1 MKALN
6 AVAFVALLAVGVSC
20 SRDPQV
26 VKRKY
31 VENGNRYFEKGK
43 YKEAHIMYR
52 NALRH
57 DRKYGEAYYRLG
69 LTELKLGQTQAAYGN
84 FLRAT
89 QTDANNIDAKV
100 QAGNLA
106 LAAYLY
112 NPSRGKQ
119 WSDQLGQF
127 AADILKRQQNNID
140 GLRLRG
146 YYRLIAENKPA
157 EALSDFQR
165 ANGIKPL
172 QPDIVLPLV
181 ETLYS
186 PAINQPAEAEKLA
199 RALIAKEK
207 NYFPIYDLLYIRLVR
222 ANRVAEAEDLLKSK
236 VAGNP
241 KNYLPL
247 LQLAAH
253 YQATNRPD
261 DMKRMIESLVS
272 NPRDFPAG
280 RMEAGRFYARLRDYD
295 TARRYFEEGA
305 KNDQNNR
312 ARYQKA
318 IADVLILQRR
328 PREAQL
334 ILDDVIK
341 QDAKDE
347 EAKAIRAALRVE
359 TGDPG
364 QIQLAINEF
373 ESSIKQAPRNPVTR
387 FNYARALIARRQL
400 DQART
405 QLQEAVRLNPLYL
418 APRLAIAE
426 LQYARGE
433 YGGVRRTTTEIL
445 EKVDP
450 DNLPAKLLD
459 ASALSASGERDA
471 ARKRLEGII
480 SQYPNSADAKI
491 QLAVLD
497 LAERKYDVAEAS
509 FSKLYKANPADLRGL
524 MGIIDTYAAR
534 GQYDRA
540 VQMLK
545 EELNKAPD
553 RRQIRVALGNLSFK
567 AGKFDDAIVYFRQ
580 VLELNPKSGDLYLK
594 LGDCY
599 RAKSDFAN
607 AIANYQTARDLQPND
622 PLTNLQLAVL
632 YDTTGRR
639 GEAKPAYE
647 QVLRLQPDNAFAL
660 NNLAYLIAETGGD
673 LDQALAMAQRAK
685 ERMPEH
691 PDVADTLG
699 WIYIKKQLSDNAI
712 QIFTQLVSQQPDRST
727 FRYHLGLALFQK
739 GDKAGAKRELTA
751 ALEKKPT
758 KEEETQIRNLLA
770 RIG

>member
-1 MKALN
+1 MKALK
-6 AVAFVALLAVGVSC
+6 AVACVALLAVGVSC

-69 LTELKLGQTQAAYGN
+69 LTELKLAQPLSAFRN
-84 FLRAT
+84 FVRAT
-89 QTDANNIDAKV
+89 ETDPNNIDAKV
-100 QAGNLA
+100 QAGRLA
-106 LAAYLY
+106 LAGYISG
-112 NPSRGKQ
+112 PSRNKQ
-119 WSDQLGQF
+119 VGDQVAQF
-127 AADILKRQQNNID
+127 AADILKRQPNNME

-146 YYRLIAENKPA
+146 YYKLVAENKPA
-157 EALSDFQR
+157 EALSDFRR
-165 ANGIKPL
+165 ANVIKPL
-172 QPDIVLPLV
+172 DPDIVLPLV

-199 RALIAKEK
+199 RELIAKEK
-207 NYFPIYDLLYIRLVR
+207 SYFPIYDLLYIKLVR
-222 ANRVAEAEDLLKSK
+222 TNRIPEAEELLKAK

-241 KNYLPL
+241 KNHLPV

-261 DMKRMIESLVS
+261 EARKMIDALVS
-272 NPRDFPAG
+272 NPKDFPEG
-280 RMEAGRFYARLRDYD
+280 RMEAGRFYTRLRDYD
-295 TARRYFEEGA
+295 TARRHFEEGA
-305 KNDQNNR
+305 KADAKNKT
-312 ARYQKA
+312 RYQKA
-318 IADVLILQRR
+318 VADVLMLQRR

-334 ILDDVIK
+334 ILDEIIK
-341 QDAKDE
+341 QDPKDE
-347 EAKAIRAALRVE
+347 EAKAIRAALRIE
-359 TGDPG
+359 TGDSA
-364 QIQLAINEF
+364 QIQLAINEL
-373 ESSIKQAPRNPVTR
+373 ESSIKQAPKNPVTR
-387 FNYARALIARRQL
+387 FNYARALIARRQV

-405 QLQEAVRLNPLYL
+405 QLQEAIKLNPLYL

-433 YGGVRRTTTEIL
+433 YGGVRQTAREIL
-445 EKVDP
+445 EKIDP
-450 DNLPAKLLD
+450 NNLPAKLLET
-459 ASALSASGERDA
+459 SALSASGERDA
-471 ARKRLEGII
+471 ARKLLEAIV

-491 QLAVLD
+491 QLALLD
-497 LAERKYDVAEAS
+497 LVERKYDVAEAS
-509 FSKLYKANPADLRGL
+509 FAKLYKANPADLRGL
-524 MGIIDTYAAR
+524 MGVIDTYALR

-540 VQMLK
+540 IQMLQ
-545 EELNKAPD
+545 EELQKTPE

-567 AGKFDDAIVYFRQ
+567 AGKFDEAIAYFRQ
-580 VLELNPKSGDLYLK
+580 VLEVNPKSGDLYLK

-599 RAKSDFAN
+599 RGKRDFAN
-607 AIANYQTARDLQPND
+607 AIANYQKARDLQPND

-685 ERMPEH
+685 ERLPEH

-712 QIFTQLVSQQPDRST
+712 QIFRQLVSQQPERST
-727 FRYHLGLALFQK
+727 FRYHLGLALYQK

-758 KEEETQIRNLLA
+758 RDEETQIRNLLA